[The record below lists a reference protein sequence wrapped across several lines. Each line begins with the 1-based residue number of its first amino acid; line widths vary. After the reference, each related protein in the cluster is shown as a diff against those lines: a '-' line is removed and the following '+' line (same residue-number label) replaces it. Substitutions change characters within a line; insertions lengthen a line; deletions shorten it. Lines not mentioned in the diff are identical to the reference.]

1 MIFIC
6 LSSTIYVQ
14 YRKYQD
20 FFTLCKKDGKG
31 GNRLGVQTNNLKG
44 SPGVICTSDARAMD
58 FYYQIEHIP
67 SGTME
72 VCVTIRTFSQ
82 VKNIYNPTFNN
93 TESLVNIL
101 SLFIFINY
109 IKMYFQKV
117 QNRIIHIIFDY
128 LSLMKSKINK
138 ISLKRI
144 LKVLI
149 KLCVNI

>member
-31 GNRLGVQTNNLKG
+31 GNRLWVQTINLKG
-44 SPGVICTSDARAMD
+44 SPGIICTSDARAMD

-82 VKNIYNPTFNN
+82 ISTPETICTSVAGK
-93 TESLVNIL
+93 
-101 SLFIFINY
+101 
-109 IKMYFQKV
+109 K
-117 QNRIIHIIFDY
+117 Y
-128 LSLMKSKINK
+128 L
-138 ISLKRI
+138 
-144 LKVLI
+144 
-149 KLCVNI
+149 